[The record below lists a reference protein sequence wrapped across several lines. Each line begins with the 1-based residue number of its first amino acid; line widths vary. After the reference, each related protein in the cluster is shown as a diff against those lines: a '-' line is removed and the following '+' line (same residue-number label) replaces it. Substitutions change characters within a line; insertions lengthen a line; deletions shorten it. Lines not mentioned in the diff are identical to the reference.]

1 VFVDGENYSTGNEE
15 SEKAKDHN
23 KEDHHHNQVSKNFLK

>member
-1 VFVDGENYSTGNEE
+1 VLVDGENYSTGDEE

-23 KEDHHHNQVSKNFLK
+23 KEDLDHYQVSTNFLE